1 MRVVIGC
8 LAVIGLV
15 VVLMVG
21 GCFGLIGVGIYS
33 SVKSIPPYAT
43 REEIS
48 RRHAADLALIA
59 KAIETRD
66 FSQLNRQVSDNVLAI
81 YHDKDDKALGFDDE
95 EVLRRHSIS
104 DKSFTTMNHAGVGS
118 LTANG
123 RTVACVVLILN
134 APQGRDDDY
143 TVFILDQQ
151 AQEVERP

>member
-8 LAVIGLV
+8 LAAIGLV
-15 VVLMVG
+15 VVLLVA
-21 GCFGLIGVGIYS
+21 GCFGLLGVGIYR

-43 REEIS
+43 HEEIS

-66 FSQLNRQVSDNVLAI
+66 FSNLAQGISANVLAV
-81 YHDKDDKALGFDDE
+81 YRDRDGGHEDE
-95 EVLRRHSIS
+95 ELLQRHPVAGR
-104 DKSFTTMNHAGVGS
+104 SFTILDRAGAGS

-123 RTVACVVLILN
+123 RTLACVVILLH
-134 APQGRDDDY
+134 APSGRNEDY

-151 AQEVERP
+151 AEVVERP

>member
-8 LAVIGLV
+8 LAAIGLV
-15 VVLMVG
+15 VVLLVA
-21 GCFGLIGVGIYS
+21 GCFVVGVGIYN

-48 RRHAADLALIA
+48 RRHGADLAVIA

-66 FSQLNRQVSDNVLAI
+66 FSNLAQKVSANVLAV
-81 YHDKDDKALGFDDE
+81 YRDNDHHEDE
-95 EVLRRHSIS
+95 ELLRRHPVT
-104 DKSFTTMNHAGVGS
+104 DKTATTMNQAGAGS

-123 RTVACVVLILN
+123 RTVACVVITLN
-134 APQGRDDDY
+134 APSGRDEDY

-151 AQEVERP
+151 AGAVERP

>member
-8 LAVIGLV
+8 LAAIGLG
-15 VVLMVG
+15 VLLLVG
-21 GCFGLIGVGIYS
+21 GCFGLIGVGFYS
-33 SVKSIPPYAT
+33 AVKSIPPYAT

-66 FSQLNRQVSDNVLAI
+66 FSNLAQRVSADVLAV
-81 YHDKDDKALGFDDE
+81 YHDNDQGHDDE
-95 EVLRRHSIS
+95 EVLRRHPITS
-104 DKSFTTMNHAGVGS
+104 KSFTTMNQAGAGS

-123 RTVACVVLILN
+123 RTLACVVLILN
-134 APQGRDDDY
+134 APHGRDDDY

-151 AQEVERP
+151 AQAVERP

>member
-15 VVLMVG
+15 VVLLVA
-21 GCFGLIGVGIYS
+21 GCFGLVGVGLYS

-48 RRHAADLALIA
+48 RQHAADLAVIA

-66 FSQLNRQVSDNVLAI
+66 FSGLAQRLSANVLAV
-81 YHDKDDKALGFDDE
+81 YRDHESGHEDE
-95 EVLRRHSIS
+95 ELLRRHPVTM
-104 DKSFTTMNHAGVGS
+104 KSFTTMNQAGAGS

-123 RTVACVVLILN
+123 RTVACVVLQLD
-134 APQGRDDDY
+134 APPGRDEDY

-151 AQEVERP
+151 AQAVERP